1 MERLKIIA
9 QPGQT
14 KFTVPTDTKVT
25 IVLCS
30 EIVTATWSRGGAY
43 AGQSAPFQITT
54 AFVGQGAPIVVEGES
69 ETGVS
74 LGKIAGEIFYNDFRG
89 EFALPRDIERGD
101 RIRFTVELPS
111 NELWVQSESIPV
123 FPMMGVDNL
132 QWSAEEALDGDELN
146 LTADVYQV
154 EEETPAVV
162 AIYRYEPSGAHERVT
177 AIPTSVAKERIDVL
191 WVCRHGDS
199 LEGSPTQEE
208 VEKRGETHE
217 PPKVFFTVRVGSTEY
232 GKEQQLSGFCEL
244 ISKRTTHY
252 SV

>member
-74 LGKIAGEIFYNDFRG
+74 LGKIAGEIFSTIFAVNSRCHETSKGATEFDSPWSCPVMSFGSRANPSLCFR
-89 EFALPRDIERGD
+89 
-101 RIRFTVELPS
+101 
-111 NELWVQSESIPV
+111 
-123 FPMMGVDNL
+123 
-132 QWSAEEALDGDELN
+132 
-146 LTADVYQV
+146 
-154 EEETPAVV
+154 
-162 AIYRYEPSGAHERVT
+162 
-177 AIPTSVAKERIDVL
+177 
-191 WVCRHGDS
+191 
-199 LEGSPTQEE
+199 
-208 VEKRGETHE
+208 
-217 PPKVFFTVRVGSTEY
+217 
-232 GKEQQLSGFCEL
+232 
-244 ISKRTTHY
+244 
-252 SV
+252 